1 MNLLLRLLGALGLAL
16 LLGACASQKAL
27 EPTRL
32 DLSLNGGEDLNPD
45 LNGRP
50 SPLVIRLI
58 ELKNPVGFENA
69 EFFSLYENARQTLAP
84 DWVAEEEVELRPG
97 ESRELKLRVQDDSRY
112 VGIYGAYRNL
122 AGSQWRRVIQLKTA
136 ALAQIRLDFTADGI
150 QSAPAS
156 KE

>member
-1 MNLLLRLLGALGLAL
+1 MNTLLRLGALGLAL
-16 LLGACASQKAL
+16 LLGACTSPRAPD
-27 EPTRL
+27 PTRL
-32 DLSLNGGEDLNPD
+32 DLTLKGGEDLNPN

-50 SPLVIRLI
+50 SPLVVRLI

-69 EFFSLYENARQTLAP
+69 EFFSLYENAKQTLAP

-97 ESRELKLRVQDDSRY
+97 ESRELKLRVQDASRY

-122 AGSQWRRVIQLKTA
+122 GGSQWRQVIQLRPA

-150 QSAPAS
+150 QAAPPI

>member
-1 MNLLLRLLGALGLAL
+1 MTILLRLGALGLTL
-16 LLGACASQKAL
+16 LLGACTSQKTSD
-27 EPTRL
+27 PTRL
-32 DLSLNGGEDLNPD
+32 DLTLNGGEDLNPD

-50 SPLVIRLI
+50 SPLVVRLI

-69 EFFSLYENARQTLAP
+69 EFFSLYENAKQTLAP

-97 ESRELKLRVQDDSRY
+97 ESRELKLRVQDASRY

-122 AGSQWRRVIQLKTA
+122 GGSQWRQVIQLRPA
-136 ALAQIRLDFTADGI
+136 ALAQIRLDFAADGI
-150 QSAPAS
+150 QAAPAI